1 MTNQVSAAADQGE
14 EKAEAGPTEEAFEKD
29 SFMKGRIQP
38 RTGGGLQLRTANIFF
53 SIMAFLAA
61 VALFVSDISVTNGYR
76 RMEQASDRY
85 IAAQFAASD
94 MESGSDYLTDRVRC
108 FVVTGEISYLEDFC
122 EEVNVTKRRD
132 HAVENLELL
141 LEGKDSTALQSL
153 NTALQL
159 SNDLIDTEY
168 HAMRLVLETGDYDR
182 SRIPDEV
189 LSVSLAPEEK
199 ALTKEEL
206 RAKSEN
212 LVFDNDYM
220 HYKDRIRENVALCT
234 QALIRSSSQEL
245 EAASSKMSLL
255 VHIQTAM
262 TILILL
268 IVTGFVAI
276 IRGQIRRP
284 LSIMVEKMKAEEE
297 IPPTGAEE
305 LRFVTETYNAILREN
320 KDARER
326 LSHEAS
332 HDALTGLLNRGA
344 YDLLMKTVDT
354 AHMALI
360 IVDVDYFK
368 QINDTYGHNEGD
380 QVLIA
385 VSDQIRAAL
394 DELGNGAVGGR

>member
-1 MTNQVSAAADQGE
+1 
-14 EKAEAGPTEEAFEKD
+14 
-29 SFMKGRIQP
+29 
-38 RTGGGLQLRTANIFF
+38 
-53 SIMAFLAA
+53 
-61 VALFVSDISVTNGYR
+61 
-76 RMEQASDRY
+76 
-85 IAAQFAASD
+85 
-94 MESGSDYLTDRVRC
+94 
-108 FVVTGEISYLEDFC
+108 
-122 EEVNVTKRRD
+122 
-132 HAVENLELL
+132 
-141 LEGKDSTALQSL
+141 
-153 NTALQL
+153 
-159 SNDLIDTEY
+159 
-168 HAMRLVLETGDYDR
+168 
-182 SRIPDEV
+182 
-189 LSVSLAPEEK
+189 
-199 ALTKEEL
+199 
-206 RAKSEN
+206 
-212 LVFDNDYM
+212 M

-368 QINDTYGHNEGD
+368 QINDTYGH
-380 QVLIA
+380 
-385 VSDQIRAAL
+385 
-394 DELGNGAVGGR
+394 AVGDRVLKRVAEILQQNFRSVDIICRFGGDEFVVVMTRSNSSMRQLVLNKIAHANDLLQHPKDDLPPVSLSVGVAFSDRNNPSGDIFTDADTALYRVKEAGRNGCMIY